1 MFLKGQEV
9 PVKNHDTA
17 ALSDFKKEKKKKKT
31 NKTVTYLLYIL
42 KTFKGFKDKLH

>member
-9 PVKNHDTA
+9 PVKTMILQLYQSLKN
-17 ALSDFKKEKKKKKT
+17 KKEKKNET
-31 NKTVTYLLYIL
+31 NCNISLIYI

>member
-17 ALSDFKKEKKKKKT
+17 ALSDFKKEKKKKKPT
-31 NKTVTYLLYIL
+31 NCNISLIYI
-42 KTFKGFKDKLH
+42 KNV

>member
-17 ALSDFKKEKKKKKT
+17 ALSDFKKEKRKK
-31 NKTVTYLLYIL
+31 NQQTVTYLLYIL

>member
-17 ALSDFKKEKKKKKT
+17 ALSKFKKKEKKP
-31 NKTVTYLLYIL
+31 VTYLLYIL

>member
-17 ALSDFKKEKKKKKT
+17 ALSKFKKEKKK

>member
-17 ALSDFKKEKKKKKT
+17 ALSKFKNEKRKKKKT
-31 NKTVTYLLYIL
+31 CNISLIYI